1 MTAPTKN
8 RQSAYPATVAD
19 LLPEARTL
27 AARLGEL
34 PSRNR
39 LMTELHIGAPK
50 ARDLLAELRRLHL
63 VTDTTEPESDAPDG
77 AEPEPAE
84 VVPGPTDAASAEPDP
99 GASPEP
105 TAGGTDTTA
114 TAADTAEPEPEPSAP
129 VTTDTD
135 PDTSTAPDPAP
146 AKAEPATP
154 RRRRVSVWPVLLLTL
169 PAFAAVW
176 SGWVSLGGMAGFGV
190 VHPLPG
196 IADRLTLNTAITLPI
211 GVEVYAAY
219 ALWVWLSAGIPD
231 RARKFAKVSAIASLI
246 TGAAGQ
252 VCYHLLSA
260 AHYTQA
266 PWPVTM
272 LVACLPVAVLGMGAA
287 LAHLVRDHQ

>member
-50 ARDLLAELRRLHL
+50 ARDLLAELRRLRL
-63 VTDTTEPESDAPDG
+63 VTDATEPEPDAPDA

-84 VVPGPTDAASAEPDP
+84 PANDPTDTAPVAPDP
-99 GASPEP
+99 GTSPEP
-105 TAGGTDTTA
+105 TTDGPDTTE
-114 TAADTAEPEPEPSAP
+114 DTAEAEPEPSAP
-129 VTTDTD
+129 VTPHTD
-135 PDTSTAPDPAP
+135 PDTTTAPDPAP
-146 AKAEPATP
+146 TEAEPAAP

-219 ALWVWLSAGIPD
+219 ALWVWLSAGIPQ
-231 RARKFAKVSAIASLI
+231 RARRFARISAIASLI

-252 VCYHLLSA
+252 VTYHLLSA
-260 AHYTQA
+260 AHYTHA

-287 LAHLVRDHQ
+287 LAHLVRDHG